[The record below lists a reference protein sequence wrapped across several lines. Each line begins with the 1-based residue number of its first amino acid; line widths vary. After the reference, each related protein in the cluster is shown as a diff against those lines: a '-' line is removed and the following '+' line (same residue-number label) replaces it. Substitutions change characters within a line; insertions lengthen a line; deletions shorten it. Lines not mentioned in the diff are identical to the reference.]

1 MFWSA
6 SASSFCR
13 HEIKIMLRLLTRTR
27 LPLPLISHSFSLH
40 YHWFTFPSLLIK
52 RSTSIRWTAKKIV
65 SRDSTHSFNYKKSQ
79 HKSRSLSEGIKSPQD
94 QVKAILSYA
103 LSPHTYRGLK
113 WTDVTL
119 PSLKQK
125 LRHSQNS
132 DRSTNK
138 MLNLNWRGYGH
149 GFWFYSRSWFRCGL
163 HGVYDFTIFS
173 NLRRRWWT
181 RLSLIVDLGSLR
193 VF

>member
-13 HEIKIMLRLLTRTR
+13 HEIKIILRLLTRTR
-27 LPLPLISHSFSLH
+27 LPWPLISHSFSLH

-52 RSTSIRWTAKKIV
+52 RSTSIRWTAKKSCQEIQLI
-65 SRDSTHSFNYKKSQ
+65 RST
-79 HKSRSLSEGIKSPQD
+79 IKNLNINPGVW
-94 QVKAILSYA
+94 VKALNHLKIWLRPSQGYTE
-103 LSPHTYRGLK
+103 LHTISSHIQRVEMDG
-113 WTDVTL
+113 VTL

-132 DRSTNK
+132 DRSTSK
-138 MLNLNWRGYGH
+138 MLNLNWR